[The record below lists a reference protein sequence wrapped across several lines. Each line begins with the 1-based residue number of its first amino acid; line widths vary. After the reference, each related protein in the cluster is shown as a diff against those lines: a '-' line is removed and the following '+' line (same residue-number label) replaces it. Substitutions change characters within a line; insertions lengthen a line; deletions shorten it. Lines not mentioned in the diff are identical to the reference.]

1 MYLEQ
6 QYLGY
11 YTTNQ
16 TIQYET
22 VNTKYRSQMTHY
34 SFRSNGQG
42 NIFHNQLITLEGHKN
57 YIVSVAV
64 QVYWSTG
71 Y

>member
-11 YTTNQ
+11 CTTNQ

-34 SFRSNGQG
+34 IFQSNGQG
-42 NIFHNQLITLEGHKN
+42 NIFHNQLKKFEG
-57 YIVSVAV
+57 
-64 QVYWSTG
+64 
-71 Y
+71 